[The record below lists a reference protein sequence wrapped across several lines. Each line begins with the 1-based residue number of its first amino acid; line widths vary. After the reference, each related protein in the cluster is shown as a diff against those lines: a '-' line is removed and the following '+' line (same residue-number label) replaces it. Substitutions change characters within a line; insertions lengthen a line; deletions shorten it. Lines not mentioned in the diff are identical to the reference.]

1 MGVWPRLEISKLIN
15 AGHLVIGDGYRAKN
29 EELSETGLPFARAG
43 NINSGFHFQGADCFP
58 ESELRR
64 VGNKVSQPGDVV
76 FTSKGTV
83 GRFALVRDETP
94 RFVYS
99 PQICFWRSTDSSII
113 DPKFLFFWMSGN
125 EFYGQFKG
133 VSGQTDMAEYVSLTD
148 QRRMKISLPP
158 VEEQYKIASILGAL
172 DDKIELNRQM
182 NETLE
187 AMARAIFR
195 DWFVDFGPTRAK
207 MAGRPPYLAPDIW
220 SLFPN
225 RLDAEGRPEG
235 WRSGKLGDVA
245 EQVGRTVH
253 PETLDPHTPYIGLE
267 HMPRRSIALSDW
279 DGAGKVTS
287 GKLAFQKGDFLFGKH
302 RPYFH
307 KVGAAP
313 LDGICSTD
321 IIVLNAR
328 ERCAASF
335 VLACISQDEF
345 VAFTDRTS
353 DGTKMP
359 RTSWTRMEKYGV
371 CLPGQAAFEAFDA
384 IANPMFS
391 RIVFNIHESRTLATT
406 RDLLLPKLMSG
417 EVRVNDNYAAVE
429 HQLAEA
435 S

>member
-287 GKLAFQKGDFLFGKH
+287 GKLAFQKGDFLFGKL

>member
-1 MGVWPRLEISKLIN
+1 MDGWTNSHLDDALEVLIDYRGKSPPKSVEGIPVISAKVVKDGHILHPIEQTISPDYYSVWMTR
-15 AGHLVIGDGYRAKN
+15 
-29 EELSETGLPFARAG
+29 GLPK
-43 NINSGFHFQGADCFP
+43 I
-58 ESELRR
+58 
-64 VGNKVSQPGDVV
+64 GDVV
-76 FTSKGTV
+76 MTTEGPMGEVAQIDVSTV
-83 GRFALVRDETP
+83 KYALGQRVVCMRGRRGVLDNNFL
-94 RFVYS
+94 
-99 PQICFWRSTDSSII
+99 
-113 DPKFLFFWMSGN
+113 KFLLLSPAQQAILHSFSTGTTVA
-125 EFYGQFKG
+125 GISQK
-133 VSGQTDMAEYVSLTD
+133 SL
-148 QRRMKISLPP
+148 RSIPVVLPP
-158 VEEQYKIASILGAL
+158 YREQVAIGRLLGAL

-220 SLFPN
+220 SLFPS

-287 GKLAFQKGDFLFGKH
+287 GKLAFQKGDFLFGKL